1 MLQLRS
7 ILSVA
12 DNSGAKSLMVIGI
25 PHFSQKHTAS
35 LGDVVKAV
43 ALEVLPTGQ
52 VKKGDK
58 VSAVI
63 VRIKKEKRR
72 LDGSYIRFSDN
83 AGVIINNVS
92 GVPLGSRIFGPVA
105 REVREAGFKKVVSLA
120 KEVV

>member
-12 DNSGAKSLMVIGI
+12 DNSGAKSLQVIGI
-25 PHFSQKHTAS
+25 PRFSRKHTAS

-43 ALEVLPTGQ
+43 VLEALPTGQ

-58 VSAVI
+58 VDVVI

-72 LDGSYIRFSDN
+72 TDGSYVRFSDN
-83 AGVIINNVS
+83 AGVVINVS
-92 GVPLGSRIFGPVA
+92 GIPLGSRIFGPVA
-105 REVREAGFKKVVSLA
+105 QEVKRAGFKKVVSLA